1 MELCWQCS
9 SVSVCDLVCLT
20 VYQPLLK
27 NEFHIAGQSLAVIRL
42 DLHYSLYL
50 VQMAHCPSAV
60 TNVLTVWKGGVSCT
74 ICYWESCEI
83 VLLQSTVCNQ
93 IGARNGETTV

>member
-1 MELCWQCS
+1 MLAVLQCMS
-9 SVSVCDLVCLT
+9 DLVCLA

-27 NEFHIAGQSLAVIRL
+27 NEFHIAGKSLAVIRL

-50 VQMAHCPSAV
+50 VQMAHCS
-60 TNVLTVWKGGVSCT
+60 LQSLMYLQSWRGGVSCT
-74 ICYWESCEI
+74 ICCWESCEI

-93 IGARNGETTV
+93 IGARNGEMTVSEL